1 MGCSTAR
8 PRFRFKNATT
18 SGVRTT
24 IGAVAYPIE
33 HSFKQS
39 IDHGTTHSIERLA
52 RCMAGVL
59 TLAMLLSH
67 VIGCALSQNPQTPS
81 KIGIPEKVDAVV
93 QVPTTYVTAD
103 DDGMIEVRMR
113 EASMHL
119 MEQDYVRASLA
130 YDRIVALE
138 PKGKHASVALFNGA
152 YAWEQRGQSDQ
163 ALERYVKVFETWPDG
178 AEASSAL
185 LRASRLVGRKE
196 DWKLVAS
203 YGAQLVRRQDLS
215 DIERVEAL
223 GALGLGLVEQGRID
237 EAAGHV
243 TKARI
248 LMERGGF
255 DQVQPISYGMA
266 QVYFALGEVIRLRG
280 ELIGFVPTPRDF
292 SDKLEL
298 RCQSL
303 LDAQDAYAASMRAND
318 AHWSTMAGYRIGS
331 MYQKLHADM
340 MQIQPPR
347 SATNKEKKELFEGA
361 MQLRYRVLL
370 DKGAKMFDSTLAMVE
385 RTHHES
391 AWVKRLKQAREQLA
405 TARRHAEDALNK
417 LPYTEHQLQRALDD
431 IAGKS
436 TANNDAPIVSD
447 DALKNAP
454 DNSERGS
461 GSNSGR

>member
-1 MGCSTAR
+1 MR
-8 PRFRFKNATT
+8 PRFRFNNATT
-18 SGVRTT
+18 SGVRRTT
-24 IGAVAYPIE
+24 CTVVQLIE
-33 HSFKQS
+33 HSIKQS
-39 IDHGTTHSIERLA
+39 IECLVRCPVGVSALA
-52 RCMAGVL
+52 VL
-59 TLAMLLSH
+59 LLH
-67 VIGCALSQNPQTPS
+67 VLGCAPSQEPQTPS
-81 KIGIPEKVDAVV
+81 KIGKPENVGAVV
-93 QVPTTYVTAD
+93 EVPTTYVTAD

-113 EASMHL
+113 EAATYL
-119 MEQDYVRASLA
+119 MQQDYVRASLA

-152 YAWEQRGQSDQ
+152 YAWEQRGQLDQ
-163 ALERYVKVFETWPDG
+163 ALDRYVKVFETWPDG

-203 YGAQLVRRQDLS
+203 YGAQLVQRQDLS
-215 DIERVEAL
+215 EIERVEAL

-237 EAAGHV
+237 EAAGHI
-243 TKARI
+243 TKARM

-280 ELIGFVPTPRDF
+280 ETIVFVPTPRDF
-292 SDKLEL
+292 ADKLEE

-303 LDAQDAYAASMRAND
+303 LDAQDAFAASMRAND

-340 MQIQPPR
+340 IRIQPPK
-347 SATNKEKKELFEGA
+347 AAITKEKKELFEGA

-385 RTHHES
+385 RTHHDS

-405 TARRHAEDALNK
+405 AARRQAEEALNK
-417 LPYTEHQLQRALDD
+417 LPYSEQQLQRALDD

-436 TANNDAPIVSD
+436 AANNDVSNVSD
-447 DALKNAP
+447 NAP
-454 DNSERGS
+454 DHADRAS
-461 GSNSGR
+461 GSNTGR